1 MISLRMDDAGTWN
14 EMAMVGRI
22 ARTHGISGHLIV
34 DLETDFPEQRFYAG
48 ATLHVHRAGQI
59 EQLIVTNVRMHQGR
73 PIVGFDGIETMTQA
87 EEFLGL
93 ELRVPATELV
103 LLPEGTYYRHD
114 LIGCNVQLL
123 DGLVIGEVIQV
134 EGSSEGS
141 RLVVSTG
148 SEELLVPLVNHIC
161 VKIEPKAGV
170 IVIDPPSGLLELN
183 KTAKQQGGR

>member
-22 ARTHGISGHLIV
+22 ARTHGINGHLIV
-34 DLETDFPEQRFYAG
+34 NLETDFPEQRFCAG
-48 ATLHVHRAGQI
+48 ATLHVRRSGQT

-73 PIVGFDGIETMTQA
+73 PIVGFHGIETMTEA

-93 ELRVPATELV
+93 ELRVPTTEL
-103 LLPEGTYYRHD
+103 LPLPEGTYYRHE
-114 LIGCNVQLL
+114 LIGCNVQRS
-123 DGLVIGEVIQV
+123 DGLVLGEVIQV

-141 RLVVSTG
+141 RLVVRAG

-183 KTAKQQGGR
+183 KTTK

>member
-1 MISLRMDDAGTWN
+1 MILLRMDDAGTWD
-14 EMAMVGRI
+14 EMAMVGRV

-48 ATLHVHRAGQI
+48 ATLHVHRSGQT

-93 ELRVPATELV
+93 ELRVPETELV
-103 LLPEGTYYRHD
+103 ILPEGTYYRHD
-114 LIGCNVQLL
+114 LIGCNVQLS
-123 DGLVIGEVIQV
+123 DGLVLGDVIQV

-141 RLVVSTG
+141 RLVVRTG
-148 SEELLVPLVNHIC
+148 SEELLVPLVDHIC

-183 KTAKQQGGR
+183 KTTK